1 MKTIVLS
8 VSIFLFSSVFT
19 SCQSSFEK
27 AYESES
33 LYRMSKDGH
42 IEMSDS
48 AKYKAE
54 FIRTYQTMS
63 PTEQQRY
70 KLFRKNKKTEEKRAY
85 QEYLQQQKDMAAML
99 ND

>member
-33 LYRMSKDGH
+33 LYRMAKNGH

-54 FIRTYQTMS
+54 FIRTYQSDYESYRTTKIQTFS
-63 PTEQQRY
+63 QKQESRRKTRLSRIFATAKRY
-70 KLFRKNKKTEEKRAY
+70 GCYVK
-85 QEYLQQQKDMAAML
+85 
-99 ND
+99 